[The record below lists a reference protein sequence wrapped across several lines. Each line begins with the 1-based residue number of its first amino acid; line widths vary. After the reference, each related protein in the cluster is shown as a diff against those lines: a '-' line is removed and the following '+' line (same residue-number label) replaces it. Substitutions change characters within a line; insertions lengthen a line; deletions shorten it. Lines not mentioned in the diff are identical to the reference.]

1 MGKLTV
7 SEQNNLNQIVEK
19 IDNLYTNVKNNV
31 LELADIIHQANKS
44 KVLRL
49 QLLTELK
56 ERKIMKESTFS
67 IFNTI
72 GSQRILFQPEIKKYL
87 PSTQVSLYKISTKL
101 TTDDIKNN
109 VKKGNI
115 SPNSSDDEIIEL
127 INSVNEVQGKT
138 ESTDRKL
145 FTVKTTQKNYTKY
158 KMYKNKDKIKL
169 ALEKK
174 FPFLKITS

>member
-7 SEQNNLNQIVEK
+7 SEQNNLNQIVET

-31 LELADIIHQANKS
+31 LELADIIHQAHKS

-56 ERKIMKESTFS
+56 ERGIMKESTFS
-67 IFNTI
+67 IFNSI
-72 GSQRILFQPEIKKYL
+72 GSARILFQPEIKKFL
-87 PSTQVSLYKISTKL
+87 PSSQNALYRVATKL
-101 TTDDIKNN
+101 TTDDIKSN

-127 INSVNEVQGKT
+127 INNVNEVQGKT

-158 KMYKNKDKIKL
+158 KMYKNKDKIKK
-169 ALEKK
+169 AIEKK
-174 FPFLKITS
+174 FPFLKITN

>member
-1 MGKLTV
+1 
-7 SEQNNLNQIVEK
+7 
-19 IDNLYTNVKNNV
+19 
-31 LELADIIHQANKS
+31 
-44 KVLRL
+44 
-49 QLLTELK
+49 
-56 ERKIMKESTFS
+56 MKESTFS

-115 SPNSSDDEIIEL
+115 LPNSSEDEIIDL

-158 KMYKNKDKIKL
+158 KMDKNKDKIKKDI
-169 ALEKK
+169 EKK

>member
-7 SEQNNLNQIVEK
+7 SEHNNLNQIIER

-31 LELADIIHQANKS
+31 LELADIIHQTHKS

-115 SPNSSDDEIIEL
+115 LPNSSEDEIIDL

-158 KMYKNKDKIKL
+158 KMDKNKDKIKKDI
-169 ALEKK
+169 EKK

>member
-7 SEQNNLNQIVEK
+7 LEQNNLNQIVEK

-31 LELADIIHQANKS
+31 LELADIIHQAHKS

-115 SPNSSDDEIIEL
+115 LPNSSEDEIIDL

-158 KMYKNKDKIKL
+158 KMYKNKDLIKE
-169 ALEKK
+169 AIEKK
-174 FPFLKITS
+174 FPYLKITS